1 MEVNL
6 EKQQQ
11 RGLYKSCQRPRFGG
25 GGAPVFPPPPQI
37 CHMMR
42 RKGSDRGLG
51 PGHSD
56 LLRSWGEATDLCFSP
71 RAG

>member
-25 GGAPVFPPPPQI
+25 GGAPVFPPPPADLSYDEEKRFRQ
-37 CHMMR
+37 
-42 RKGSDRGLG
+42 G
-51 PGHSD
+51 PGAWP
-56 LLRSWGEATDLCFSP
+56 L
-71 RAG
+71 